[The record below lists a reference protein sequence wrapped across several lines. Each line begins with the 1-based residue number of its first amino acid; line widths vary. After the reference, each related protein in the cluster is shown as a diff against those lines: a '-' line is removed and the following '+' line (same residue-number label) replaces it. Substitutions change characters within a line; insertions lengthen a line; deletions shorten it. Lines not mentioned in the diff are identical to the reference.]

1 MALYHKWN
9 VKNGFT
15 YVLTFFSL
23 ISDDLGSVSSTA
35 LKTSYFQCN
44 LSDLQHKKVPCLNII
59 KSQPGLKRAVG
70 RSENLVGTIFC

>member
-44 LSDLQHKKVPCLNII
+44 DISAICNMKKYLCLNKIQ
-59 KSQPGLKRAVG
+59 SQPGLKRAVG
-70 RSENLVGTIFC
+70 RSENLGFF